1 MFLPRLTAKPMA
13 GPVTEKR
20 RSEEHRAGI
29 ESEVPKRGPAVIDIL
44 GREGYHLFHTTDSHH
59 CSFRPGRKENV
70 KM

>member
-20 RSEEHRAGI
+20 RGEEHRAGI

-44 GREGYHLFHTTDSHH
+44 GREGYHLPNTSTIIVARSDL
-59 CSFRPGRKENV
+59 ENRR
-70 KM
+70 M